1 MKKQIKKSITSIVDI
16 EDERKTVI
24 YVRESSKGQVKE
36 GYNMHTQELKC
47 KNFINAVFDDTDL
60 EKVCIYRE
68 SGYSAKTIK
77 RPKLDILL
85 NEIKDGKVK
94 CVVVQKLDRLA
105 RRSLG
110 MQQLMSL
117 FIEHRVRLITLREG
131 IDTNSPF
138 FKIGIAMNTLLA
150 EIEQDTISERTNEA
164 LEYGASV
171 GSYIKGGK
179 SPFGTIRERVYKE
192 KGHHLVILKRD
203 PIFWSVLEKI
213 YHLAYHGVNCT
224 AISTYVNGLSVM
236 KENNQS
242 LSEDTIEK
250 ILRNKIYCGIQIF
263 KEKEY
268 KVCFESCLSEKY
280 WKQVQVNRSIHFK
293 RETKLDYLY
302 HHKIHCE
309 CGTICVVDTAKKK
322 LADGSYKHYK
332 YYVCPKCGKRI
343 SETFIYEN
351 AEAELKKHYDYC
363 VSGSYE
369 ETQKQRIKRIDSL
382 NDTIYEMYIRD
393 EIPLSELEKRL
404 IHSQKTKE
412 RIEKNIA
419 RGVKDYDSLSFS
431 ERKEFID
438 VNVEN
443 IIIHNKHVEINYL

>member
-1 MKKQIKKSITSIVDI
+1 
-16 EDERKTVI
+16 
-24 YVRESSKGQVKE
+24 
-36 GYNMHTQELKC
+36 
-47 KNFINAVFDDTDL
+47 
-60 EKVCIYRE
+60 
-68 SGYSAKTIK
+68 
-77 RPKLDILL
+77 
-85 NEIKDGKVK
+85 
-94 CVVVQKLDRLA
+94 
-105 RRSLG
+105 
-110 MQQLMSL
+110 
-117 FIEHRVRLITLREG
+117 
-131 IDTNSPF
+131 
-138 FKIGIAMNTLLA
+138 
-150 EIEQDTISERTNEA
+150 
-164 LEYGASV
+164 
-171 GSYIKGGK
+171 
-179 SPFGTIRERVYKE
+179 
-192 KGHHLVILKRD
+192 
-203 PIFWSVLEKI
+203 
-213 YHLAYHGVNCT
+213 
-224 AISTYVNGLSVM
+224 M

-363 VSGSYE
+363 VSDSYE

-419 RGVKDYDSLSFS
+419 RGVMDYDSLSFS
-431 ERKEFID
+431 
-438 VNVEN
+438 VEN
-443 IIIHNKHVEINYL
+443 IIIHKKHVEIHYL